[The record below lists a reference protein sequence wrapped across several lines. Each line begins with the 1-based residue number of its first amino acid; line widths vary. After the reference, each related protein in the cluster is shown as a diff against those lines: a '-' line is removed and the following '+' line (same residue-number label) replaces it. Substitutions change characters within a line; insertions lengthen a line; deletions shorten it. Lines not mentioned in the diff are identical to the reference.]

1 VAHNHCQK
9 SALCSRVM
17 TSPTTSHAMATD
29 PDVAGAAWDAWLVNG
44 ESAEVIAKGICDR
57 RDRSIQGISGPAGH
71 VS

>member
-1 VAHNHCQK
+1 
-9 SALCSRVM
+9 
-17 TSPTTSHAMATD
+17 MATD